1 MGLTP
6 TQRTLRHLRHEGLEA
21 AIVEK
26 FNPYAGKFGQR
37 QDMFGFIDIVCLCP
51 TRGILGIQS
60 CDKSFSAHY
69 KKITEERT
77 YIAKEWIKCG
87 GRIYIY
93 AWRKVKR
100 KRGGKAYIWQPRIAE
115 LTIDDFDISE

>member
-37 QDMFGFIDIVCLCP
+37 QDMFGFIDIVALCP
-51 TRGILGIQS
+51 KRGILGVQS
-60 CDKSFSAHY
+60 CGQSFKEHY
-69 KKITEERT
+69 RKITEVVP
-77 YIAKEWIKCG
+77 I
-87 GRIYIY
+87 
-93 AWRKVKR
+93 
-100 KRGGKAYIWQPRIAE
+100 
-115 LTIDDFDISE
+115 